1 MAGAVV
7 VAEHLR
13 RVRHVRV
20 VLEAAVVRGLTGC
33 LRRPTLAQQRHSL
46 LEQQAR
52 QDRRVHLEAQ
62 VERVEQAVTPHSHR
76 ALSSSRRSAAVV
88 VLRA

>member
-1 MAGAVV
+1 VAGAVV

-20 VLEAAVVRGLTGC
+20 VLEAAVVQGLTGF
-33 LRRPTLAQQRHSL
+33 LRRPNLVRQRRSL
-46 LEQQAR
+46 LDRQAR